1 MARKSR
7 KKTNE
12 VVIQA
17 QTDFGEKTFAKIP
30 TAAYARLSRENNGGD
45 DTDSLDTQIAY
56 ITQYI
61 QEHPEYEITE
71 VYTDNGHTG
80 TDFERTEFMRMMDD
94 ARRGKIS
101 CIVVKDLSRF
111 GRNHIETGYYI
122 ETLLPKLNVRLIAI
136 NDNFDSSREADR
148 NGLSTPICNMVNEM
162 YARDLSKKIRAAKEE
177 RNKRR
182 DKLPQGVAPYGY
194 DMNEEKTQYVVNE
207 EVAEYVRLIYQWAL
221 LGDGN
226 SLIARRLNFIHALTA
241 GEIAKTTMYAL
252 KRKGSWDGGKVYEVL
267 INPTHT
273 GDICYGRLYER
284 KFDVNARRGWLD
296 REDWTIH
303 KNTHEPLVPRD
314 DYWAII
320 DKMKERS
327 SRAKVRNEKLKE
339 RDELHPEF
347 ARMVYCAKCGHYM
360 NFARYKHD
368 YANDGNYYAAYCCGA
383 PDMKH
388 KHCNTVV
395 YEDFLK
401 IVVMDQVRLQMG
413 IVCGRAEELLG
424 SGEKNPLLSVRKKIM
439 TVEKAIADG
448 RDKQAR
454 LYEDFASQII
464 EEEDYRILKER
475 CIVDEQEGKARLS
488 DLQIQLRELES
499 RMEELKSLTKEYH
512 DKKDMPECDGE
523 LVRGMINRIKI
534 YEKNRVEIEFKHND
548 LIEYLEKASVS
559 LE

>member
-12 VVIQA
+12 VVVNT
-17 QTDFGEKTFAKIP
+17 QTTIHTEHIAKIP
-30 TAAYARLSRENNGGD
+30 TAVYARLSRENNGGD
-45 DTDSLDTQIAY
+45 DTDSLDTQISY

-61 QEHPEYEITE
+61 QEHPEYELAD
-71 VYTDNGHTG
+71 VYADNGHTG
-80 TDFERTEFMRMMDD
+80 TDFERAEFMRMMED
-94 ARRGKIS
+94 ARCGRIN

-122 ETLLPKLNVRLIAI
+122 ETLLPKLNVKLVAI
-136 NDNFDSSREADR
+136 NDHFDSSREADR
-148 NGLSTPICNMVNEM
+148 NGLATPIRNMVNEM

-194 DMNEEKTQYVVNE
+194 DMNEDKTQYIVNE
-207 EVAEYVRLIYQWAL
+207 EVADYVRLMYQWAL

-226 SLIARRLNFIHALTA
+226 ALIARRLNFIHALTA
-241 GEIAKTTMYAL
+241 GEISKTTKYAL

-273 GDICYGRLYER
+273 GDICYGRVYER

-296 REDWTIH
+296 REDWTVH

-314 DYWAII
+314 DYWAVI
-320 DKMKERS
+320 DKMKERAS
-327 SRAKVRNEKLKE
+327 KAKARNTKLKE
-339 RDELHPEF
+339 RDELQPEF
-347 ARMVYCAKCGHYM
+347 SRMVYCAKCGHFM
-360 NFARYKHD
+360 NFVRYKHD

-395 YEDFLK
+395 YEDYLK
-401 IVVMDQVRLQMG
+401 IIVMDQVRLQMG
-413 IVCGRAEELLG
+413 VICGRAEELLG
-424 SGEKNPLLSVRKKIM
+424 DGDKNPLLSVKKKIAAAQ
-439 TVEKAIADG
+439 KANADG
-448 RDKQAR
+448 KDRQAR
-454 LYEDFASQII
+454 LYEDFASGLI

-475 CIVDEQEGKARLS
+475 CIVDEQDGEARLS
-488 DLQIQLRELES
+488 DLEVQLRELES
-499 RMEELKSLTKEYH
+499 RMEELKSLTIEYR
-512 DKKDMPECDGE
+512 DKRDIPEFDGE
-523 LVRGMINRIKI
+523 LARSMINRIKV
-534 YEKNRVEIEFKHND
+534 YEKNRIEIEFKHND
-548 LIEYLEKASVS
+548 LMEYLEKASVNI
-559 LE
+559 